1 MSETSSVRCVHGK
14 TLFFK
19 GSDHVTETPL
29 IDLISSKTSAKEI

>member
-14 TLFFK
+14 TFFK